1 MNGFYPHNH
10 AFLYSRTPN
19 TPEMALKAE
28 ERKFNRQKAVKETKK
43 RIEHLKKVR
52 IKSSET
58 SIELQKRQ
66 MTDLEIP
73 IVMKMNQLQK
83 LREDISYVK
92 GKGTKEDD
100 NFHIDRSR
108 DDRGFT
114 FLMIAAQN
122 NDFLTAKTCF
132 ELGADAYAKSPEG
145 LTAIDFSFFFEHKR
159 VTNLILQKG
168 GRLPQKQSEAWNSL
182 QMMAPQSADS
192 SRSWDDAL
200 KVAESAVLPAETLM
214 ESPEECE
221 TDEDKRMHILTSQ
234 ASSSMDFT
242 CFESRLI
249 DSDINPDQVQRVVLL
264 EQKVYNWCMSADPTT
279 RSNFIDV
286 LEGLKPPS
294 VRRPGVDA
302 TKIHRRAMV
311 GTTTTFEVLA
321 SRFEDISKEKD
332 AERNQVVLF
341 SPFVSGEVEGK
352 YKACCCC

>member
-1 MNGFYPHNH
+1 MNGFHPKNTIPSCTCLL
-10 AFLYSRTPN
+10 F
-19 TPEMALKAE
+19 TPEMVQKAE
-28 ERKFNRQKAVKETKK
+28 ERKFNRQKAVKEARK
-43 RIEHLKKVR
+43 RIEHLNKV
-52 IKSSET
+52 IKSSKT
-58 SIELQKRQ
+58 SIKSQKGQ
-66 MTDLEIP
+66 LTDLQNPLLI
-73 IVMKMNQLQK
+73 KSKQLQK

-92 GKGTKEDD
+92 GTGIEEDI
-100 NFHIDRSR
+100 NFHIDRSK

-122 NDFLTAKTCF
+122 DDLFTAKICF

-159 VTNLILQKG
+159 VTNLILQNG
-168 GRLPQKQSEAWNSL
+168 GSLPQKQSEAWNSL
-182 QMMAPQSADS
+182 QSMTPLSADS

-200 KVAESAVLPAETLM
+200 KVAESAALPAETLM
-214 ESPEECE
+214 ESPEKCE
-221 TDEDKRMHILTSQ
+221 TDEDKRMNILTSQ
-234 ASSSMDFT
+234 ESSNMDFS

-249 DSDINPDQVQRVVLL
+249 DSNINPDQVQRVALL

-294 VRRPGVDA
+294 VRRPGVNA

-332 AERNQVVLF
+332 AERDQVVLF

-352 YKACCCC
+352 YKA